1 MISSA
6 ATSPLGRRRC
16 RCNIARHAVFDDHA
30 AHTRGRAR
38 PFDVGRRTPSRHG
51 LSVGGRQI
59 SNPQSPVRNTTDF
72 ETLNM
77 TYRFREGGPRVRL
90 HLPPAASRANSAPAG
105 VGSHHPGAQAQAMRS
120 RSSIASTLAVPT
132 THALSR
138 RALSVAARCTGVS
151 IAPCERT
158 ANAANAI
165 Y

>member
-1 MISSA
+1 MSVQY
-6 ATSPLGRRRC
+6 RR
-16 RCNIARHAVFDDHA
+16 AM
-30 AHTRGRAR
+30 
-38 PFDVGRRTPSRHG
+38 PFLTTTPRTPAEEPG
-51 LSVGGRQI
+51 LSTWEGEFPRDMDSLLEGDR
-59 SNPQSPVRNTTDF
+59 F
-72 ETLNM
+72 EPSVSRKKYN
-77 TYRFREGGPRVRL
+77 RFRDIEHDLSLPRRGTEGSI
-90 HLPPAASRANSAPAG
+90 PPPSCGESGELRAAS
-105 VGSHHPGAQAQAMRS
+105 VGLTTPGAQAQAMRS